1 MLSMVEY
8 VHQRIL
14 SYPHCHIGVD
24 FTMGNGYDTEFLM
37 THCEKVYAFDIQEI
51 ALKKT
56 RERINDSKDV
66 HLILDSH
73 ENVDLYLQTFDIGI
87 FNLGYLPLAS
97 HHIKTNLKSTSQ
109 AIQKAIHMMN
119 TALLIVVYPGHDEG
133 LKESLWIND
142 YVSSLDTHQYN
153 VSCFQMLNKEK
164 SPYVIEIEKR

>member
-37 THCEKVYAFDIQEI
+37 TCCEKIYAFDIQEI
-51 ALKKT
+51 ALEKT
-56 RERINDSKDV
+56 KERVKDSKNV
-66 HLILDSH
+66 KLILDSH
-73 ENVDLYLQTFDIGI
+73 ENVDLYLQKFDIGI
-87 FNLGYLPLAS
+87 FNLGYLPLFD
-97 HHIKTNLKSTSQ
+97 HRIKTSLNSTSQ
-109 AIQKAIHMMN
+109 AIKKAISMMS
-119 TALLIVVYPGHDEG
+119 TALFIVVYPGHTEG
-133 LKESLWIND
+133 FEESQWINQ
-142 YVSSLDTHQYN
+142 YVKSLDTHQYN